1 MVNSISSYSSYNR
14 YNFYSSLIRQLN
26 GNNSTPVS
34 AILSGYQSQN
44 SSAISRNA
52 ANQVQLTR
60 TLRDVREA
68 YSDLKASAQTLVA
81 SSQNSVFKKDDSKA
95 IVSAVQDFA
104 EHYNDTVETLRDNSD
119 ILNKRLL
126 KNLTE
131 VAHDSKARLA
141 DIGIT
146 VNNDKTLTVDK
157 DKLEQAVNT
166 NLSAVKTALGSVGG
180 LASNVAKVATNTMA
194 QPMAAMVSNG
204 NSAERSAFNTQYQA
218 QLSEYLGRTY
228 TSFYSQLYGVG
239 GLVDTIV

>member
-1 MVNSISSYSSYNR
+1 MVNAISSYNR
-14 YNFYSSLIRQLN
+14 YNSYSSLIRQLY

-34 AILSGYQSQN
+34 AILSGYQNQN

-52 ANQVQLTR
+52 ANQAQLSR

-68 YSDLKASAQTLVA
+68 YDDLKTSAQTLVA

-95 IVSAVQDFA
+95 VVSAVQDFA
-104 EHYNDTVETLRDNSD
+104 EKYNDTVETLQDKDNSS

-131 VAHDSKARLA
+131 AASDNKVSLA

-157 DKLEQAVNT
+157 DKLEQAVTT
-166 NLSAVKTALGSVGG
+166 NLSAVKTALGSAGG
-180 LASNVAKVATNTMA
+180 LASKVAKVATNTLA
-194 QPMAAMVSNG
+194 QPMAAMVNNG
-204 NSAERSAFNTQYQA
+204 NSTERSALNTQYQA
-218 QLSEYLGRTY
+218 QLSEYLGSTY